1 MCWSPWGRDVLLI
14 SVMLGCFFSSE
25 YARWIQVIWDILE
38 QDKVNIPDA
47 RFSHYLLSMSHDWLC
62 LDMHEHYQGWRTDAA
77 FCRARL
83 NDAECRNMAQFNTNV
98 PSFYRVEENRWG
110 WTGWLE
116 DFIRK
121 PNMAMLIENM
131 LAPQKHTES
140 CWTMLNHDKFI
151 YNYNMLIYILGLSW
165 IISGCIS
172 LGWFILAWSPKP
184 QDRWWPFDFSISKPP
199 GVLCT

>member
-14 SVMLGCFFSSE
+14 SVILGCFFPQSMPGES
-25 YARWIQVIWDILE
+25 RWSGTFWNKTKWISLMQGSAIIFCRCHTTDYVWICMSTTRDGE
-38 QDKVNIPDA
+38 QT
-47 RFSHYLLSMSHDWLC
+47 LL
-62 LDMHEHYQGWRTDAA
+62 Y

-83 NDAECRNMAQFNTNV
+83 DDAECRNMAQFNTNV

-151 YNYNMLIYILGLSW
+151 YYNMLIYILGLSW